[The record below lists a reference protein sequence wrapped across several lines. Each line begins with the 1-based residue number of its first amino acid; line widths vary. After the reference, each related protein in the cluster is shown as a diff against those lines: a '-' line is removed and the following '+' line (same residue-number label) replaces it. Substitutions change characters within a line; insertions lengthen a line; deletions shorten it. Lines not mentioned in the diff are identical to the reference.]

1 MPRDITTGTTLG
13 DIATRWPELIEYM
26 ESREL
31 DYCCGG
37 SRTVAQAAD
46 RAGINPEELVG
57 DLRSFEGPNAQDD
70 DRDWSAAS
78 MTELADHIEET
89 HHAYV
94 RRTLDRLD
102 ELSERCVEAHAESD
116 PRLHELRKEFLAF
129 DEDMHDHMVREERVL
144 FPWLRRLEKPTSI
157 ESGPPWSV
165 RRPID
170 CMLHDHDDAAGAL
183 DRMRALTDNF
193 TPPENACATRR
204 DLLRLLEEIE
214 RDTHLHIH
222 KENNIL
228 FPAGVEAERR
238 RKEKGEPRGGS
249 RQKAARSGFTL
260 IELLFAIAIIAVLIS
275 IRFLTVLLLVPA
287 VGVRTGG
294 LL

>member
-1 MPRDITTGTTLG
+1 MPRDITTATTLG
-13 DIATRWPELIEYM
+13 DIAARWPELIQFM

-37 SRTVAQAAD
+37 SRTVTQAAD
-46 RAGINPEELVG
+46 KAGISPEELAD
-57 DLRSFEGPNAQDD
+57 DLRSFEDPNARSEDE
-70 DRDWSAAS
+70 RDWSAAS

-102 ELSERCVEAHAESD
+102 ELSERCVQAHAEAD
-116 PRLHELRKEFLAF
+116 PRLHDLRKEILAF
-129 DEDMHDHMVREERVL
+129 AEDMHDHMVREERVL

-204 DLLRLLEEIE
+204 ELLRLLEEIE
-214 RDTHLHIH
+214 RDTHVHIH

-238 RKEKGEPRGGS
+238 RKEKGELRGGS
-249 RQKAARSGFTL
+249 RHNASRIGFTR
-260 IELLFAIAIIAVLIS
+260 IELLVALAIIMALVTPLIDA
-275 IRFLTVLLLVPA
+275 IR
-287 VGVRTGG
+287 
-294 LL
+294 